1 MTDHK
6 YFQKKTELLTKL
18 IHNLKME
25 EELLLNGDPDHALQW
40 EEENQKVL
48 SKLMQLDKKKEEMP
62 KDSLPFQEK
71 EILLTSQVYEL
82 LEQAREIQER
92 VQPLLEKELKIARD
106 ELNEVSIRRQLR
118 IQLTNPE
125 GLYWKKRIC

>member
-1 MTDHK
+1 MTDQK

-48 SKLMQLDKKKEEMP
+48 EKLIQLDKKKEEMP
-62 KDSLPFQEK
+62 EDSLPFQEK

-92 VQPLLEKELKIARD
+92 VQPLLEKELKIAKD